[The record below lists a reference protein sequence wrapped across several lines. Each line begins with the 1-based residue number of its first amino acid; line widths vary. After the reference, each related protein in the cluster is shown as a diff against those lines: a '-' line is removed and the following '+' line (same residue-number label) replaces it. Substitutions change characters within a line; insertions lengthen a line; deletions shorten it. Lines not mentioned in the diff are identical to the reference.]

1 MTWCENDLFCMA
13 EIEQRFFL
21 ALLLGRG
28 FDSMTPVKSDLGL
41 APAEARTQALL
52 ESLGRYQGVRC
63 HDCDKIVV

>member
-28 FDSMTPVKSDLGL
+28 FDSMTPVKSDFGL
-41 APAEARTQALL
+41 APAEALL
-52 ESLGRYQGVRC
+52 ESLGRHQGVRC